1 MTTPEQPQQ
10 SDQTEA
16 VAAPVTADPSVA
28 NDVVAVDPT
37 TDPTAPPRKPGTVS
51 PNEVRTQP

>member
-1 MTTPEQPQQ
+1 MSTPEQPQQ

-16 VAAPVTADPSVA
+16 VAAPVTADDA
-28 NDVVAVDPT
+28 VAVDPT

>member
-1 MTTPEQPQQ
+1 MSTPQQPQQ
-10 SDQTEA
+10 SDPTEA
-16 VAAPVTADPSVA
+16 VAADLSLA